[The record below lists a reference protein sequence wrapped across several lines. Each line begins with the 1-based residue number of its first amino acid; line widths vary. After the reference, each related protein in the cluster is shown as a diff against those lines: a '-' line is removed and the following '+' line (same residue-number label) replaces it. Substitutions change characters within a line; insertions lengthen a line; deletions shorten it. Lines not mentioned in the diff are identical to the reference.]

1 MMLKITRFALLL
13 ALLSLASVAWGQQS
27 DDDTQEW
34 TEEEVAAF
42 FAQDAAP
49 DLPTAHRLDG
59 ITYHAQWWNNC
70 GPATLT
76 MALSYFGYSED
87 QGRAA
92 NWLKP
97 NREDKNVSPWQM
109 VEFVN
114 TQVTELP
121 VYSLKRYG
129 GDLTRIKSL
138 VHAGFPVII
147 EVGYD
152 PDRAAQ
158 GWMGHYLLMTG
169 WDDAQ
174 GVIYTMDSYD
184 GANLPYSYDH
194 IETHWQHFNYVYMVL
209 YEGGDE
215 PRLLELLGDDA
226 DMQQNY
232 INAFYAAREEA
243 IADETDAFAWFNM
256 GSMLTEL
263 GRYEDAARA
272 FDRAREIGL
281 PWRMMWYQFTPYT
294 AYIETGR
301 YDEVIELAR
310 TIIDNSGGNVE
321 ESFYYAGIARYHMGE
336 YDRARDNF
344 RQVVNYNPNFT
355 SAQEWLNRLGN

>member
-13 ALLSLASVAWGQQS
+13 ALLALASVVWGQVD
-27 DDDTQEW
+27 DDDTGEW
-34 TEEEVAAF
+34 TEEEIAAF
-42 FAQDAAP
+42 FAADATP
-49 DLPTAHRLDG
+49 NLPAAHRLDG

-76 MALSYFGYSED
+76 MALSYFGYSAD

-121 VYSLKRYG
+121 VYSMKRYG

-138 VHAGFPVII
+138 VLAGFPVII

-158 GWMGHYLLMTG
+158 GWMGHYLLVIG
-169 WDDAQ
+169 WDDTQ
-174 GVIYTMDSYD
+174 NVIYTMDSYD

-215 PRLLELLGDDA
+215 PQVLELLGDDA
-226 DMQQNY
+226 DAEQNY
-232 INAFYAAREEA
+232 INAFYTAREEA
-243 IADETDAFAWFNM
+243 VADENDAFAWFNM

-310 TIIDNSGGNVE
+310 TIIDNSGGHVE

-344 RQVVNYNPNFT
+344 RRVVSFNPNFS